1 MAALARTVP
10 DHWKKKVAPSTV
22 PPCHRAVPQDAGT
35 SVDLA
40 PCELKDQGSAET
52 LTNIISPYVFSN
64 AALVSPGI
72 RKEIETPGLWKLTP
86 EGKTVWV
93 TQAD

>member
-1 MAALARTVP
+1 MRTEGP
-10 DHWKKKVAPSTV
+10 
-22 PPCHRAVPQDAGT
+22 
-35 SVDLA
+35 
-40 PCELKDQGSAET
+40 GSAET